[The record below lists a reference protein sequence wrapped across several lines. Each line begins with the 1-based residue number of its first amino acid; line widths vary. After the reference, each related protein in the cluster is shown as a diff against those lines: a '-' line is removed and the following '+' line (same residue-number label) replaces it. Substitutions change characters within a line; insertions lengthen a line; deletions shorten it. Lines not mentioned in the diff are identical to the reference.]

1 MDKLSSSQQPIEI
14 DGSYKEGGGQIL
26 RNAITYAVLLK
37 KSVTISN
44 IRANRP
50 RSPGI
55 RPQHL
60 AGIKLAVE
68 IGNSNEKDCGE
79 LIGADIGSQCI
90 TYIYK
95 QESSQEDSSMC
106 VDDISQNKKVKADN
120 NESKEDTTNTR
131 FLADTGTAG
140 SIALLLQASFLPGLV
155 NAMRGENNSKPIS
168 IELHGGTNASNAP
181 QIDYMTNVFAPFIN
195 AYFQQRSNSF
205 SSSTEHPPLDIS
217 IVKRGYYPKGGGVV
231 KINLHNPITND
242 FTFSSNNNSSTTF
255 PGIQLS
261 RCLPIISIKIN
272 AFHAGGAPR
281 WVADKMVAGAM
292 KQLKQSWRDDI
303 NFRQRFR
310 DVGSNLQGISKSIIN
325 AKIEVSHVTDCLGSG
340 SGIMIIAQPMNQS
353 YQTLSCPSL
362 AASGLGDRKV
372 NPNETGSDV
381 AKELVQC
388 IASGGVVDKW
398 MSDQLI
404 PFMALAN
411 GESQVLVGELT
422 LHTQTAMHVA
432 EQMTNFNCKFHVQR
446 LDGDSRDC
454 NEHKKDGYGEGS
466 IMGKHLIS
474 CQGIGFS
481 YT

>member
-1 MDKLSSSQQPIEI
+1 MDISSSQQPIEI

-37 KSVTISN
+37 KTVIISN

-50 RSPGI
+50 KSPGI

-60 AGIKLAVE
+60 AGIKLAME
-68 IGNSNEKDCGE
+68 IGNSIEKGCGE
-79 LIGADIGSQCI
+79 LVGTEIGAQRIS
-90 TYIYK
+90 YIYK
-95 QESSQEDSSMC
+95 HDGSQNDSMC
-106 VDDISQNKKVKADN
+106 VDNSPNKKVKADN
-120 NESKEDTTNTR
+120 IESKEDTTNIR

-155 NAMRGENNSKPIS
+155 NAMRGENNSKPTS

-181 QIDYMTNVFAPFIN
+181 QIDYMTDVFSPFIN

-205 SSSTEHPPLDIS
+205 SSSSEHPPLDIS

-231 KINLHNPITND
+231 KINLYNPIKND
-242 FTFSSNNNSSTTF
+242 FTFGSDNNSSTTF
-255 PGIQLS
+255 PGIQLT
-261 RCLPIISIKIN
+261 RCLPIVSIKIK
-272 AFHAGGAPR
+272 AFHAGNAGR

-325 AKIEVSHVTDCLGSG
+325 AQIEVSHVTDCLGSG
-340 SGIMIIAQPMNQS
+340 SGIMIIAQPMNQT
-353 YQTLSCPSL
+353 YQTLPCPSL

-388 IASGGVVDKW
+388 IAIGGVVDKW

-432 EQMTNFNCKFHVQR
+432 EQMTNCKFIVQR
-446 LDGDSRDC
+446 LDGDSQDC
-454 NEHKKDGYGEGS
+454 NEHKKEGYGEGS
-466 IMGKHLIS
+466 IMGKHLIR
-474 CQGIGFS
+474 CKGIGFS

>member
-1 MDKLSSSQQPIEI
+1 MDISSSQQPIEI

-37 KSVTISN
+37 KTVTISN

-50 RSPGI
+50 KYPGI

-68 IGNSNEKDCGE
+68 IGNSIEKGCGE
-79 LIGADIGSQCI
+79 LVGTEIGAQSIS
-90 TYIYK
+90 YVYK
-95 QESSQEDSSMC
+95 HEISQEDSSMC
-106 VDDISQNKKVKADN
+106 VDDTSPTKKVKVDN
-120 NESKEDTTNTR
+120 NESKEDTTNAR
-131 FLADTGTAG
+131 FIADTGTAG

-155 NAMRGENNSKPIS
+155 NAMRGENNNSKPVT
-168 IELHGGTNASNAP
+168 IELNGGTNASNAP
-181 QIDYMTNVFAPFIN
+181 QIDYMTDVFTPFIN

-205 SSSTEHPPLDIS
+205 SSSSEHPPLDIS

-242 FTFSSNNNSSTTF
+242 FTFGSNNNGSTTF

-261 RCLPIISIKIN
+261 RCLPIISIKIK
-272 AFHAGGAPR
+272 AFHAGNTPR

-325 AKIEVSHVTDCLGSG
+325 ANIEVSHVTDCLGSG

-353 YQTLSCPSL
+353 YQTLPCPAL
-362 AASGLGDRKV
+362 AASGLGDLKV
-372 NPNETGSDV
+372 NPNETGRDV
-381 AKELVQC
+381 AKELVAC
-388 IASGGVVDKW
+388 ISSGGVVDKW

-404 PFMALAN
+404 PFMALAD

-432 EQMTNFNCKFHVQR
+432 EQIINCKFIVQR
-446 LDGDSRDC
+446 LDGTSRDC

-466 IMGKHLIS
+466 IMGKHLIC

>member
-1 MDKLSSSQQPIEI
+1 MDISSSQQPIEI

-26 RNAITYAVLLK
+26 RNAISYAVLLK
-37 KSVTISN
+37 KSVKISN
-44 IRANRP
+44 IRANRLK
-50 RSPGI
+50 SPGI

-60 AGIKLAVE
+60 AGIKLAVD
-68 IGNSNEKDCGE
+68 IGNSIEKGCGE
-79 LIGADIGSQCI
+79 LVDAEIGAQRISYD
-90 TYIYK
+90 YK

-106 VDDISQNKKVKADN
+106 VDDTSPNKKVKVDN
-120 NESKEDTTNTR
+120 SESKEDTTNAA
-131 FLADTGTAG
+131 FIADTGTAG
-140 SIALLLQASFLPGLV
+140 SIALLFQASFLPGLV
-155 NAMRGENNSKPIS
+155 NAMRGEKNNSNPTT

-181 QIDYMTNVFAPFIN
+181 QIDYITDVFAPFIN

-217 IVKRGYYPKGGGVV
+217 IFKRGYYPKGGGVV
-231 KINLHNPITND
+231 KINLYNPITND
-242 FTFSSNNNSSTTF
+242 FTFGSNNNSSTAF
-255 PGIQLS
+255 SDIQLS
-261 RCLPIISIKIN
+261 RCLPIISVKIKV
-272 AFHAGGAPR
+272 FHAGNAPR

-292 KQLKQSWRDDI
+292 KQLKQSWREDI

-325 AKIEVSHVTDCLGSG
+325 ANIEVSHVTDCLGSG
-340 SGIMIIAQPMNQS
+340 SGIIIIAQPMNQT
-353 YQTLSCPSL
+353 YQTLPCPAL

-381 AKELVQC
+381 AKELVEC

-432 EQMTNFNCKFHVQR
+432 EQMTNCKFDVHR
-446 LDGDSRDC
+446 LDGDSQDC
-454 NEHKKDGYGEGS
+454 NEHKKEGYGEGS
-466 IMGKHLIS
+466 IMGKHLIR

>member
-1 MDKLSSSQQPIEI
+1 MDISSVSQQPIEI

-68 IGNSNEKDCGE
+68 IGNSNEKNGCCGE
-79 LIGADIGSQCI
+79 LVGTEIGAQRIS
-90 TYIYK
+90 YIYK
-95 QESSQEDSSMC
+95 HDGSQNDSMC
-106 VDDISQNKKVKADN
+106 VDDSPNKKVKADN
-120 NESKEDTTNTR
+120 NESKDDTTTNAR

-155 NAMRGENNSKPIS
+155 NAMRGEDNSKPIT

-181 QIDYMTNVFAPFIN
+181 QIDYMTNVFTPFIN

-205 SSSTEHPPLDIS
+205 SSSKEHPPLDIS

-231 KINLHNPITND
+231 KINLYNPITND
-242 FTFSSNNNSSTTF
+242 FTFGSDNNTTF

-261 RCLPIISIKIN
+261 RCLPIVSIKIK
-272 AFHAGGAPR
+272 AFHAGSAPR

-325 AKIEVSHVTDCLGSG
+325 ANIEVSHVTDCLGSG

-353 YQTLSCPSL
+353 YQTLPCPSL

-404 PFMALAN
+404 PFMALAD
-411 GESQVLVGELT
+411 GESQMLIGELT

-432 EQMTNFNCKFHVQR
+432 EQIMTNCKFHVQR

-454 NEHKKDGYGEGS
+454 NEHKKEGYGEGS
-466 IMGKHLIS
+466 IKGKHLIR